1 MGGNHLTDSCKSD
14 RNRGWLVVW
23 IADNVYEVKSRA
35 VSMFV
40 YAADDLPIC
49 FDTGIS
55 EDTVKRGFD
64 ALGFKPEYVKYVF
77 LTHSDRDHVGGL
89 NLFKNADVYLSIDE
103 EQMVNKTTPRF
114 LGFVHN
120 PPLKKTYRLLK
131 NGDIVQAGQTKIE
144 ALATPGHTPGSMSYL
159 VNDSILFVGDTLTLR
174 EGKVRPFS
182 KLHLRDM
189 THMDIAT
196 QSESVKKLA
205 KLKNISLIVTAHTGF
220 TTDFQSAMG
229 HWV

>member
-1 MGGNHLTDSCKSD
+1 
-14 RNRGWLVVW
+14 
-23 IADNVYEVKSRA
+23 
-35 VSMFV
+35 MFV

-55 EDTVKRGFD
+55 EDTVKIGFD

-196 QSESVKKLA
+196 QTESVKKLA
-205 KLKNISLIVTAHTGF
+205 KLKNISLMVTAHTGF